1 MKDMEDKILKQE
13 REIKADFYKMEADLQ
28 ANPKP

>member
-13 REIKADFYKMEADLQ
+13 REIKADFHKMEADLQ
-28 ANPKP
+28 ANPQP